1 MGAGNTRGLRILEQL
16 VDVQLKSWG
25 FKSPVVVQIQ
35 AVGETLGLYVNF
47 TDATYSAT
55 DTAIFVRL
63 VGANAAYPALAQRDL
78 VGGLV
83 AGPYSAEVIAF
94 APASDGSTPDL
105 DKLIMHTVA
114 ALNRNNIPVMLK
126 KADPAGPVP
135 ALAGLN
141 GATADANIPAALGI
155 FQEAP
160 LSSMGG

>member
-25 FKSPVVVQIQ
+25 FKNPAVVQI
-35 AVGETLGLYVNF
+35 ATVGDSVGLYVNF
-47 TDATYSAT
+47 TDGVYTST
-55 DTAIFVRL
+55 DVAIFVRL
-63 VGANAAYPALAQRDL
+63 VGASAAYPGMAQRDL

-94 APASDGSTPDL
+94 APATDGSTPDL

-114 ALNRNNIPVMLK
+114 ALNRNNLPVVLR
-126 KADPAGPVP
+126 KADPAGATP

-141 GATADANIPAALGI
+141 GASVDANIPAALGI

-160 LSSMGG
+160 LGTMGA